1 VKIRFRRVRPAPDSA
16 AIARLNARLRA
27 AGLEHVVGNEPADR
41 AEPSLDAQPIIERM
55 FVAADDDGEIR
66 GAVWLKEQLF
76 WTRSGIVRAGWMIYP
91 VSESLADP
99 RFAGVPGT
107 LLFGLLREQPQLM
120 ALGMGGEAGSFA
132 KLLAGARWKHTLV
145 PLHFRVLRPAR
156 VLRELRVARR
166 TPARRIAGHLLAA
179 SGLARIGYAA
189 VAGLDRAIHRRS
201 IAAADATPVD
211 RFEGWVDAVWEAH
224 RAEYAFCAV
233 RDARLL
239 DTLYP
244 SDFAPIT
251 RLRVRRADADLGW
264 VCAQAIDA
272 RGTWLEPHFGELR
285 VGILTD
291 AFASPADAVA
301 VLDAGLRALCAEGVD
316 LIVTNQLHTGW
327 REAAR
332 ALGFWVGPST
342 LAFSWSP
349 RADPLLADRGAV
361 HLTRSDGDGPQ
372 GSSS

>member
-1 VKIRFRRVRPAPDSA
+1 VKIRFRRVRPAADSA
-16 AIARLNARLRA
+16 AIARLNERLRA

-41 AEPSLDAQPIIERM
+41 AEPSLDTQPIIERM
-55 FVAADDDGEIR
+55 FVAADDEGEVR

-76 WTRSGIVRAGWMIYP
+76 WTRAGIVRAGWMIYP
-91 VSESLADP
+91 VSESLADA
-99 RFAGVPGT
+99 RFAGVPAT

-145 PLHFRVLRPAR
+145 PLHFRVFRPAR
-156 VLRELRVARR
+156 VLRELRVAR
-166 TPARRIAGHLLAA
+166 TSPARRIAGNLLAA
-179 SGLARIGYAA
+179 SGLARIGYAV
-189 VAGLDRAIHRRS
+189 VAGLDRAIYGRPVARAEAEP
-201 IAAADATPVD
+201 IGRFGGWADAL
-211 RFEGWVDAVWEAH
+211 WEAH

-239 DTLYP
+239 DALYP
-244 SDFAPIT
+244 ADFAPLT
-251 RLRVRRADADLGW
+251 RLRVQRAGRDLGW

-272 RGTWLEPHFGELR
+272 RGTWLGLHFGQLR

-291 AFASPADAVA
+291 AFASPVDAAA
-301 VLDAGLRALCAEGVD
+301 VLDAGVRALCAEGVD
-316 LIVTNQLHTGW
+316 LVVTNQLHTAW
-327 REAAR
+327 RRAAR

-349 RADPLLADRGAV
+349 RADALLADQGAV

-372 GSSS
+372 GAG